1 VSSAHEEA
9 QGTARPRGRPRSAAS
24 HEAILQATLELIGEK
39 GFRGTSMDAVAERA
53 GVSKAT
59 IYRRWKSKEELVGAL
74 LDALAD
80 VVRIVDSGD
89 PFDDLVET
97 SRYAAEHGEPVSR
110 LITALQ
116 GEAAAN
122 PEFDVL
128 FREKLLERRREQMRE
143 FIRNAIDAG
152 HIREDIDVDFLAD
165 VMFGT
170 VVMRA
175 NILGGTLKHLVEDQ
189 IALWDMLIDG
199 VGTPKGKR
207 ALTRRRGGLGKAG

>member
-1 VSSAHEEA
+1 MSETTNNVA
-9 QGTARPRGRPRSAAS
+9 QGAARSPGRPRSAAS
-24 HEAILQATLELIGEK
+24 HEAILRATLELLGEK
-39 GFRGTSMDAVAERA
+39 GFRGMSMDAVAERA

-74 LDALAD
+74 LDVLGD
-80 VVRIVDSGD
+80 VVQIVSTGD
-89 PFDDLVET
+89 PFEDLVET
-97 SRYAAEHGEPVSR
+97 SRYAAEHGEEVAR

-122 PEFDVL
+122 PEFDVM
-128 FREKLLERRREQMRE
+128 FREKLLERRREQLRE
-143 FIRNAIDAG
+143 FLRNAIEAG
-152 HIREDIDVDFLAD
+152 HIRADVDVEFLAD

-189 IALWDMLIDG
+189 IALWQILIDG
-199 VGTPKGKR
+199 VGTPKGRR
-207 ALTRRRGGLGKAG
+207 ALARRRGSQPS

>member
-1 VSSAHEEA
+1 MSSTHEEA
-9 QGTARPRGRPRSAAS
+9 QGAARSPGRPRSAAA
-24 HEAILQATLELIGEK
+24 HEAILRATLELLGEK
-39 GFRGTSMDAVAERA
+39 GFRGMSMDAVAERA

-74 LDALAD
+74 LDALGD
-80 VVRIVDSGD
+80 VVQVVNTGD
-89 PFDDLVET
+89 PFEDLVET
-97 SRYAAEHGEPVSR
+97 SRYAAEHGEEVSR

-122 PEFDVL
+122 PEFDVM
-128 FREKLLERRREQMRE
+128 FREKLLERRREQLRE
-143 FIRNAIDAG
+143 FIRNAIEAG
-152 HIREDIDVDFLAD
+152 HIRDDVDVDFLAD

-189 IALWDMLIDG
+189 IALWDMLIEG
-199 VGTPKGKR
+199 VGTPKAKR
-207 ALTRRRGGLGKAG
+207 ALARRRGGLG